1 MTIQTSAQAEPAGQP
16 ASQRTIALL
25 LGGLAL
31 LGPLSVDA
39 YLPAFASIQQG
50 MHAGAVQVQYTL
62 TAYMFS
68 FALMSLWHGALSD
81 AFGRRKVVLVSLG
94 LFAAASLGC
103 ALAYDISWLSGFRML
118 QGVSAGA
125 GTVVG
130 RAIIRDLYGGAPAAR
145 MLSLVSMIFALS
157 PALAPVLGGWI
168 VTVFEWRAIF
178 AFLMAYTLMLLW
190 YCAHY
195 LPETLPLADRQSL
208 APASLLRSYTK
219 VFMAAG
225 FQRGAGAIAFNFA
238 GLFLF
243 VAAAPVILGEH
254 LGLSANQFG
263 WQFVPM
269 VGGIFLGS
277 LAADRL
283 TGKLRLQGQI
293 GTGFIILLAAALAN
307 VAYHAALPPA
317 LPWSVSPI
325 FFYAFGMSLAAPG
338 LTLMVLDLF
347 PDIRGVVASMQAF
360 TMVMLAAVVTALLAP
375 ALQHSLLHLA
385 IGQLV
390 LGIAGLVL
398 WLPTLARR
406 ASAGSGTVSTL
417 VADA

>member
-1 MTIQTSAQAEPAGQP
+1 VSTQFEASTAPIAQPTNR
-16 ASQRTIALL
+16 RTIALL

-39 YLPAFASIQQG
+39 YLPAFASIQKS
-50 MHAGAVQVQYTL
+50 MHVGAAQVQYTL

-81 AFGRRKVVLVSLG
+81 ALGRRKVILASLV
-94 LFAAASLGC
+94 LFALASVGC
-103 ALAYDISWLSGFRML
+103 AIAQDVTWLSGFRML

-130 RAIIRDLYGGAPAAR
+130 RAMIRDLYEGAPAAR

-157 PALAPVLGGWI
+157 PALAPVIGGWI
-168 VTVFEWRAIF
+168 VTAFEWRAIF
-178 AFLMAYTLMLLW
+178 VFLSAYTGLLLW
-190 YCAHY
+190 SCARY

-219 VFMAAG
+219 VFMSVG
-225 FQRGAGAIAFNFA
+225 FQTGAGAIAFNFA

-277 LAADRL
+277 WAADRL
-283 TGKLRLQGQI
+283 TGKLSLQHQI
-293 GTGFIILLAAALAN
+293 GVGFVTLLSAAVAN
-307 VAYHAALPPA
+307 VLYHAVLPPA

-325 FFYAFGMSLAAPG
+325 FFYAFGMSFASPG
-338 LTLMVLDLF
+338 LTLIVLDLF
-347 PDIRGVVASMQAF
+347 PDIRGVVASMQSF

-375 ALQHSLLHLA
+375 ALQHSLLYLA

-398 WLPTLARR
+398 WLPTFVRKAR
-406 ASAGSGTVSTL
+406 
-417 VADA
+417 ADIRTGVLS